1 MVRYH
6 DEDKG
11 AQSSRADQLDFGDEV
26 ARRIAANPPH
36 PLPPPPAERLQ
47 VPLTLEDLYAFEAT
61 YQGRRTAAKAAAIRV
76 AFGITASRYYQQLF
90 CHVDTPAA
98 LELDPVLTHWI
109 QDQRDR
115 RAALR
120 ATRSRTATK

>member
-6 DEDKG
+6 DEDKRE
-11 AQSSRADQLDFGDEV
+11 SSRADQLDFGDEV
-26 ARRIAANPPH
+26 ARRIAANPPR
-36 PLPPPPAERLQ
+36 PLPPPPAERPQ
-47 VPLTLEDLYAFEAT
+47 VTLTIEQLYAFETT
-61 YQGRRTAAKAAAIRV
+61 YQGRRTAAKEAAIRV
-76 AFGITASRYYQQLF
+76 AFGITTSRYYQQLF

-98 LELDPVLTHWI
+98 LELNPVLTHWI

-120 ATRSRTATK
+120 ATRSRTATE